1 MNRRAAAAAALL
13 ACAIAAPALAAPA
26 LPNGVADPAKVS
38 VSGIS
43 SGGYMAVQM
52 HFAHAETFRLG
63 AGVVAG
69 GPRNCAQGSVLNAL
83 GRCMK
88 HLGDIPVDDLVA
100 ETRRDAASQRLAPLA
115 DVSAGKVYL
124 FSGTRDETVVP
135 AVMADLKRFYLAF
148 LPAASVVM
156 KNDLPASHSFV
167 TEDFGPAC
175 DRQSEHFLNDCEFD
189 LAGAIL
195 GTLAGDARGRLPLP
209 RAASAPPTTEF
220 DQGEFVT
227 GHAMLPTG
235 RIYLPAG
242 CTPQDRCGLHVA
254 FHGCKQN
261 TATVGQDFTD
271 HAGYNGWAATNR
283 IIVLYPQAAKT
294 VNNPNG
300 CWDWW
305 GHDDPR
311 YAMRQG
317 PQVRAVMAMVHR
329 LLGSPA
335 DPPVAACTTATNTTH
350 WWAGRATLQ
359 AFGALQAKG
368 SRQPLGWW
376 WQTSSLREWPA
387 GQFTPGHCD

>member
-209 RAASAPPTTEF
+209 RAARANLPARRLHAAGSLRAACRLPWLQAEHRHRRAGLHRPRGLQRLGR
-220 DQGEFVT
+220 DQP
-227 GHAMLPTG
+227 HHRA
-235 RIYLPAG
+235 LPAG
-242 CTPQDRCGLHVA
+242 REDRE
-254 FHGCKQN
+254 QSE
-261 TATVGQDFTD
+261 
-271 HAGYNGWAATNR
+271 W
-283 IIVLYPQAAKT
+283 
-294 VNNPNG
+294 
-300 CWDWW
+300 
-305 GHDDPR
+305 
-311 YAMRQG
+311 
-317 PQVRAVMAMVHR
+317 
-329 LLGSPA
+329 LLGLVGPRRSALCDAPG
-335 DPPVAACTTATNTTH
+335 TA
-350 WWAGRATLQ
+350 
-359 AFGALQAKG
+359 GARGDGDGA
-368 SRQPLGWW
+368 P
-376 WQTSSLREWPA
+376 PA
-387 GQFTPGHCD
+387 GQSGRPAGGRLHHRHQHHALVGRPRHAAGIWRAPGQGQPAAARLVVADQFAA